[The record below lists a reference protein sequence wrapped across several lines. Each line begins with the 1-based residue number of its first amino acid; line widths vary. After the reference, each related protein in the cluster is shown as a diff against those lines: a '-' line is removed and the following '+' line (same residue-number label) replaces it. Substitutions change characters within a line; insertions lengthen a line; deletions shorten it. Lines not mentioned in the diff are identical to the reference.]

1 MCQSLLDYY
10 HSWRDAE
17 DNIAKTYVSI
27 EELSKTFRLLA
38 TAVEYKEF
46 NSEIVDQV
54 RDSIGSA
61 EGSIHS
67 LEKKL
72 DKVRVVALQDG
83 WRGKA
88 KAQFRRT
95 LYPFKES
102 TLAKLRELSSE
113 TRDNLSLALN
123 LLQVD
128 ASAMS
133 LRKLDFL
140 GQQAA
145 NVSANVD
152 FLTQQSTLILANV
165 DNIADYTR
173 ETARL
178 ESSKELREWLSGHL
192 DPTLKQDETWR
203 ERHPDTGQ
211 WFLQSREFRAWLEG
225 PVQQTPRVF
234 NIIGKSGA
242 GKTSLISSAIQA
254 AQSMGRDRSQI
265 AVAYYYCSFSEA
277 ASQDPAQMV
286 GSFISQISTIWPA
299 VLEGLEIK
307 FARRERPNLQELERR
322 LTSQTSRSSLKTLFL
337 IDAVNECKNVE
348 AMIETLLRLAES
360 ASDMRVLF
368 TSTDE
373 DPLITALTGIESPKV
388 TILRMSAMN
397 ADISLFIE
405 AKMKEKKNLQKLPL
419 ETREEIKLVLSKNA
433 GGM

>member
-54 RDSIGSA
+54 RESIGSA

-72 DKVRVVALQDG
+72 DKVRVVAIQDG

-123 LLQVD
+123 LLQID

-165 DNIADYTR
+165 DNIADYTSG
-173 ETARL
+173 TARL

-242 GKTSLISSAIQA
+242 GKTSLISSAIKA
-254 AQSMGRDRSQI
+254 AQSMGTDRSQI

-286 GSFISQISTIWPA
+286 GSFISQISTVCPA
-299 VLEGLEIK
+299 VLEGLEVK
-307 FARRERPNLQELERR
+307 FARRERPNLQDLEQR
-322 LTSQTSRSSLKTLFL
+322 LTSQTSRSSLKTLLL

-373 DPLITALTGIESPKV
+373 DPLITALTGTESPKA

-419 ETREEIKLVLSKNA
+419 ETREEIKRVLSKKA